1 MPCWAAKRRPL
12 YASEVS
18 STPRGGS
25 GASENEVCFVALP
38 PAARSYGATPEAAQ
52 SGTSGGRCATGN
64 DELTMS
70 FAIPTRTCT
79 AVSVPSFVC
88 VSENGN
94 VSPSATAASDAGAT
108 AVCTSGVPQVPPA
121 QGSTPAQTP
130 AVQRSLTVLALP
142 SLHVVP
148 SGAVGL
154 LHWPVE

>member
-64 DELTMS
+64 DELT
-70 FAIPTRTCT
+70 
-79 AVSVPSFVC
+79 VSVKVTNTGRRAGKEVTLVFVSDLVASLSPPGRRLKRFSKVYLEPGQSRTLTFTLRHDDLSFI
-88 VSENGN
+88 G
-94 VSPSATAASDAGAT
+94 AANKPVVEPGDFEILVG
-108 AVCTSGVPQVPPA
+108 G
-121 QGSTPAQTP
+121 
-130 AVQRSLTVLALP
+130 LTDKFTLK
-142 SLHVVP
+142 
-148 SGAVGL
+148 
-154 LHWPVE
+154 